1 MRHIVKI
8 FYESKHFSGQ
18 LIILLCFNLFQVLLN
33 FFRLIERVQSG
44 SSGGRW
50 RGVWEVEG
58 SSEREKDPWAW
69 TTMWGLQGWGVEV
82 EEGVR
87 EINGNG
93 KNTIKK
99 KK

>member
-1 MRHIVKI
+1 M
-8 FYESKHFSGQ
+8 
-18 LIILLCFNLFQVLLN
+18 
-33 FFRLIERVQSG
+33 
-44 SSGGRW
+44 
-50 RGVWEVEG
+50 EG